1 MRLASYGISPVLHLI
16 YIYRTMTNKEI
27 LQADLLDILFENR
40 NKDYGAYALRRTYDT
55 RLLKALGAGLGLA
68 ALLCAAAMSGKND
81 QPLTE
86 AGKTDGI
93 LIKEYVM
100 PHKKPEE
107 IKQPEQPQKKI
118 VQQKPVAKKA
128 RVKYVN
134 KFDIKKDELVKTTV
148 APVESLADKTI
159 GDTDSKGQSDDGLV
173 MVPETASTGTGEGSS
188 GTASEPGNFVARE
201 SAPEFPGGP
210 MALYNYLA
218 KNLRTP
224 DDLDAGDKIL
234 VKVRFKVDVDGAVT
248 GFEIVESG
256 GAEFDS
262 EVLRV
267 CKKMP
272 RWKPGFQNG
281 VNVAVNYMIP
291 VTFVGPE

>member
-1 MRLASYGISPVLHLI
+1 MGDCSNCGISPLLHLI

-27 LQADLLDILFENR
+27 LQADWLDILFENR
-40 NKDYGAYALRRTYDT
+40 NKDYGAYALRKTYDT
-55 RLLKALGAGLGLA
+55 RLLQALGAGLGLA
-68 ALLCAAAMSGKND
+68 ALLCIAAVSGKKD

-86 AGKTDGI
+86 AVKKDEL

-100 PHKKPEE
+100 PLKKPEE
-107 IKQPEQPQKKI
+107 LKQPQKKP
-118 VQQKPVAKKA
+118 VQQKPVAKRA
-128 RVKYVN
+128 QVKYVN

-159 GDTDSKGQSDDGLV
+159 GDTDIKGKPDEGLV
-173 MVPETASTGTGEGSS
+173 KVPETVTTGTGDGGS
-188 GTASEPGNFVARE
+188 GGAKEPVNFVARE